1 MGNSNRR
8 ASPRPSQS
16 GAAWDEAN
24 VLRLI
29 SEHKLAPKNGGNN
42 GASNFECPICFLD
55 FGILNTVNCCKQHIC
70 TDCFVQVKGSN
81 GKGAC
86 PFCGNVELNAS
97 LIPMEKI
104 KSSTPVSNHSALNP
118 TKATDNRSNSIN
130 SETDH
135 SSNGSTKPL
144 SYTTPEQEKKLRSYS
159 LDDTTPSDDKG
170 LNGTNQRLASKNDR
184 ELLERQIREQR
195 LQFDERDLAEATA
208 RSTRTYRS
216 TNQSGAM
223 YFRQTVRT
231 RYGTTMNSRSA
242 DVERI
247 SGNEDT
253 TNSNTDGTNRRTHSP
268 NRNNGNIEFVNSLEG
283 LLHTHGNTRIT
294 SIQQLEDLMLMEA
307 IRLSMQET
315 TPSTTTTDVTNNTTT
330 IPPSASHTPPSP
342 FAPLSPVQSSS
353 VRSTPVGQTTTSA
366 GSPFRTFFT
375 TAGMHTGIESGEDD
389 GSSEERNEEH
399 ESEGE
404 DEDDEHEERVAYHYR
419 GNGTLDRYRTRESD
433 ENDEEDEDEEERQI
447 KLAMELSLAE
457 MRQTAPTNS
466 EAMIH
471 VNEDNS
477 NTGIDVNDI
486 NFTTMNVASSIDTAG
501 HDPDSLANRRTADS
515 NYHTTPGKL
524 LAEELVLK
532 PHAEETLPTA
542 SSSDGLETE
551 PNSINFEITTG
562 SNNMMTD
569 SNGDVDLNTEI
580 SSTTTET
587 SLTPQAVFAEV
598 RL

>member
-42 GASNFECPICFLD
+42 GANNFECPICFLD

-208 RSTRTYRS
+208 RSTRTFRT

-223 YFRQTVRT
+223 YFRQAVRT
-231 RYGTTMNSRSA
+231 RYGTIMNSSYTNSRSA

-253 TNSNTDGTNRRTHSP
+253 TNNNTDGTNRRTHSP

-330 IPPSASHTPPSP
+330 ILPSASHTPPSP
-342 FAPLSPVQSSS
+342 FAPLSPVQSGS

-375 TAGMHTGIESGEDD
+375 TAGMHAGIESGEDD
-389 GSSEERNEEH
+389 GSSEERGEEH
-399 ESEGE
+399 ESE
-404 DEDDEHEERVAYHYR
+404 DEDDEQEERVAYHYHE
-419 GNGTLDRYRTRESD
+419 NGVLDRYRTRESD
-433 ENDEEDEDEEERQI
+433 ENDEDEDEEERQI
-447 KLAMELSLAE
+447 RLAMELSLAE
-457 MRQTAPTNS
+457 MRQIAPTNS
-466 EAMIH
+466 EAVIH
-471 VNEDNS
+471 VNEDIS

-501 HDPDSLANRRTADS
+501 HDPDDLANRDWTADS
-515 NYHTTPGKL
+515 NYNTTPGKL
-524 LAEELVLK
+524 LAEQLVLK

-551 PNSINFEITTG
+551 PDSINSAITTG
-562 SNNMMTD
+562 RNNMMTD
-569 SNGDVDLNTEI
+569 VNLN
-580 SSTTTET
+580 TET